1 MIIKKFTIEQLERYE
16 KVVKLGLRGIF
27 VFLLFWYSVYFQYI
41 PIAIMRLDPTQ
52 IDESMQVILS
62 CFSSFVTMFLL
73 FIIYRKDLKKEFQIF
88 RKKIWENLEVGFTCW
103 VIGFLFMIVFNTL
116 LHFVFRAG
124 VANNEQA
131 VQEMIKALPLIMII
145 DAGLLAPFNEEIVFR
160 KTLKD
165 VFGKNKWL
173 FVFLS
178 FLLFGGA
185 HVIVHATTWKDYLF
199 ILPYGSLGAALAY
212 AYYKTDTIYTSMTMH
227 IIHNTIMVLLSIIRL

>member
-1 MIIKKFTIEQLERYE
+1 MTIKKFTIEQLERYE
-16 KVVKLGLRGIF
+16 KIIKLSLRGIF

-41 PIAIMRLDPTQ
+41 PITIMRLDPNQ

-62 CFSSFVTMFLL
+62 CFSSFVTMFFL
-73 FIIYRKDLKKEFQIF
+73 FFIYRKDLKKEFQKF
-88 RKKIWENLEVGFTCW
+88 QKNIWENVEVGFSCW
-103 VIGFLFMIVFNTL
+103 LVGFFLMMVFNIIL
-116 LHFVFRAG
+116 NIIFHAG

-131 VQEMIKALPLIMII
+131 VQGMIKALPFIMLV

-185 HVIVHATTWKDYLF
+185 HVVVHATTWKDYLF
-199 ILPYGSLGAALAY
+199 IFPYGSLGAALAY